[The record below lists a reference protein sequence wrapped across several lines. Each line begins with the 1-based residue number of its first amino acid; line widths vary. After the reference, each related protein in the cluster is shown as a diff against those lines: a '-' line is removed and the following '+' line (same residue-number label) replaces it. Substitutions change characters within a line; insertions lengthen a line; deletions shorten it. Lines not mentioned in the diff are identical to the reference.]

1 VKRIAYFISPHGF
14 GHAAR
19 AAAVMQAISDLDD
32 SVGFE
37 VFTTVPSWFFQDS
50 LSAPFNCHA
59 LLTDIGL
66 VQISAFQADLD
77 QTLRSLNDFLPF
89 ASSAITGVAATVS
102 ALQCG
107 LVICDIS
114 PLGIAIAKEAGI
126 PSLLV
131 ENFTWDWI
139 YEPYARTDERF
150 RRHIDSL
157 QSLYRTVD
165 YHIQTEP
172 VCCGNAADLTTP
184 PVSRKRVTPGRRV
197 RSRLGIPDTARL
209 VLVTTGGINQSYGF
223 MHELQKV
230 PDVYFVLPGAGSKM
244 QIRQN
249 CIVLPHR
256 SSFYHP
262 DLVNACDAVVGKVGY
277 STLAEVFRAGIPF
290 GYVTR
295 SDFRES
301 ASMARF
307 VENEMPGFQLAESDF
322 RSGRWISRLPNLL
335 ELVRVQQQSPNG
347 AETISQFIL
356 DRFLKDNIV

>member
-1 VKRIAYFISPHGF
+1 MKRIAYFISPHGF

-37 VFTTVPSWFFQDS
+37 IFTTVPSWFFEDS
-50 LSAPFNCHA
+50 LSASFSCHA

-77 QTLRSLNDFLPF
+77 QTLRSLDVFLPF
-89 ASSAITGVAATVS
+89 PASLISDVSTTVS
-102 ALQCG
+102 GLDCG

-114 PLGIAIAKEAGI
+114 PLGIAIAKDAGI

-131 ENFTWDWI
+131 ENFTWEWM
-139 YEPYARTDERF
+139 YEPYAATDERF
-150 RRHIDSL
+150 RRHIDCL
-157 QSLYRTVD
+157 HSLYQSVN

-172 VCCGNAADLTTP
+172 VCCRNSADLTTP
-184 PVSRKRVTPGRRV
+184 PVSRKILTPGRRV
-197 RSRLGIPDTARL
+197 KRQLDTPDTARL
-209 VLVTTGGINQSYGF
+209 VLVTAGGINQGYTF

-230 PDVYFVLPGAGSKM
+230 PDVYFVLPGAGPEM
-244 QIRQN
+244 QIRHN
-249 CIVLPHR
+249 CIILPHR
-256 SSFYHP
+256 SNFYHP

-301 ASMARF
+301 ASMAAF
-307 VENEMPGFQLAESDF
+307 IENQMPGFQLEESDF
-322 RSGRWISRLPNLL
+322 SSGRWIAEVSNLL
-335 ELVRVQQQSPNG
+335 ELGRVQQQLPNG
-347 AETISQFIL
+347 AEAIGQFVL
-356 DRFLKDNIV
+356 DRL